1 MSGTASDDFLQGAKA
16 AEREERQVQAKID
29 ALEARSFRAD
39 DSGAMQAGARPYP
52 VPPFPEQH
60 LRKPGLEAALDPAP
74 MYDAPFWKGSG
85 KLDGKRALITGA
97 GQGIGKASALHM
109 QREGATVLA
118 TDVNEATLAELAAQG
133 FETRVLNVRDPS
145 SIAAAVAAAGKVDVL
160 FNCAGFVAAG
170 TILDCDEA
178 QWAFSMD
185 LNMTAMYRMCK
196 AFLPGMIA
204 AGGGNIIN
212 MASVAGSVIAAPN
225 RFVYG
230 ATKAGVIGLTK
241 SIAADF
247 IGQGIRANAICPG
260 TVESP
265 SLDQRLRDT
274 GDYDAARKA
283 FIARQP
289 IGRIGKAEEIA
300 ALVVY
305 LASDESA
312 YTTGV
317 AHVIDGGWA
326 NI

>member
-1 MSGTASDDFLQGAKA
+1 MG
-16 AEREERQVQAKID
+16 R
-29 ALEARSFRAD
+29 
-39 DSGAMQAGARPYP
+39 
-52 VPPFPEQH
+52 
-60 LRKPGLEAALDPAP
+60 
-74 MYDAPFWKGSG
+74 
-85 KLDGKRALITGA
+85 LDGKRAMVTAA
-97 GQGIGKASALHM
+97 GQGIGRASALAM
-109 QREGATVLA
+109 AREGARVIAADINAAALA
-118 TDVNEATLAELAAQG
+118 SLAAESPG
-133 FETRVLNVRDPS
+133 IETRLLNVRDK
-145 SIAAAVAAAGKVDVL
+145 AAVEVAAAEIGALDVL

-170 TILDCDEA
+170 TILDCDEE

-185 LNMTAMYRMCK
+185 LNMTAMYRMCR
-196 AFLPGMIA
+196 AFLPAMI
-204 AGGGNIIN
+204 AGGGGSLIN

-247 IGQGIRANAICPG
+247 VGLGIRANAICPG

-274 GDYDAARKA
+274 GDYEAARKA
-283 FIARQP
+283 FVARQP
-289 IGRIGKAEEIA
+289 IGRIGKPEEIA

>member
-1 MSGTASDDFLQGAKA
+1 MGRLN
-16 AEREERQVQAKID
+16 
-29 ALEARSFRAD
+29 
-39 DSGAMQAGARPYP
+39 
-52 VPPFPEQH
+52 
-60 LRKPGLEAALDPAP
+60 
-74 MYDAPFWKGSG
+74 
-85 KLDGKRALITGA
+85 GKRALVTAA
-97 GQGIGKASALHM
+97 GQGIGRASALAM
-109 QREGATVLA
+109 AREGAEVIA
-118 TDVNEATLAELAAQG
+118 TDVNENALTELAASGLQ
-133 FETRVLNVRDPS
+133 TRLLDVRNPA
-145 SIAAAVAAAGKVDVL
+145 SIAEAVEAVGKLNVL
-160 FNCAGFVAAG
+160 FNCAGYVAAG
-170 TILDCDEA
+170 SILDCDEEL
-178 QWAFSMD
+178 WAFSLD
-185 LNMTAMYRMCK
+185 LNMTAMYRMCR
-196 AFLPGMIA
+196 AFLPGML
-204 AGGGNIIN
+204 AGGGGAIIN

-247 IGQGIRANAICPG
+247 ITRGIRANAICPG

-289 IGRIGKAEEIA
+289 IGRIGKPEEIA

-317 AHVIDGGWA
+317 AHVIDGGWS
-326 NI
+326 NT

>member
-1 MSGTASDDFLQGAKA
+1 MRLA
-16 AEREERQVQAKID
+16 
-29 ALEARSFRAD
+29 
-39 DSGAMQAGARPYP
+39 
-52 VPPFPEQH
+52 
-60 LRKPGLEAALDPAP
+60 
-74 MYDAPFWKGSG
+74 
-85 KLDGKRALITGA
+85 GKRALVTAA
-97 GQGIGKASALHM
+97 GQGIGRASALAMH
-109 QREGATVLA
+109 REGAKVLA
-118 TDVNEATLAELAAQG
+118 TDVNEAALASLAAEG
-133 FETRVLNVRDPS
+133 METRVLNVREPA
-145 SIAAAVAAAGKVDVL
+145 SIAAAVAAAGRVDVL

-170 TILDCDEA
+170 TILECDEA

-185 LNMTAMYRMCK
+185 LNMTAMYRMCR

-204 AGGGNIIN
+204 QGGGSIIN

-247 IGQGIRANAICPG
+247 IGKGIRANAICPG

-265 SLDQRLRDT
+265 SLDQRLRDM
-274 GDYDAARKA
+274 GDYEAAKKA
-283 FIARQP
+283 FVARQP
-289 IGRIGKAEEIA
+289 IGRIGKPEEIA

-305 LASDESA
+305 LASDESS